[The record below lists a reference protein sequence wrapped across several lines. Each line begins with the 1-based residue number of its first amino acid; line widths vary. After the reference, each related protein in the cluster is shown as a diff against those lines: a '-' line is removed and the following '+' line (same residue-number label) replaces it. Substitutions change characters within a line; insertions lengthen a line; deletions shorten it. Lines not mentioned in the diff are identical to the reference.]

1 MMSSLMLRNLS
12 FLERLMMNPRP
23 ISGTARAEMSA
34 LKPKTAM
41 IHAVMVVPMFAP
53 MMTPIACPRVRRPA
67 LTNPTTITVVALDD
81 WIAAVT
87 PKPVRTPLKGLEVIV
102 PRSFLRPFP
111 AVFWRPVLIMF
122 IP

>member
-1 MMSSLMLRNLS
+1 MDDGSKDNCGKICDEYAAMDSRFRVIHKENGGLTSARNAGLA
-12 FLERLMMNPRP
+12 MA
-23 ISGTARAEMSA
+23 SGEW
-34 LKPKTAM
+34 
-41 IHAVMVVPMFAP
+41 VMH
-53 MMTPIACPRVRRPA
+53 
-67 LTNPTTITVVALDD
+67 LDGDD